1 MLNEAYL
8 RENAEI
14 IARCISLLKKKSTDI
29 EFGTCSLVLTFHS
42 GRISKTEIQTAE
54 AVRIS
59 RKDGNQ
65 TIKEKNT

>member
-8 RENAEI
+8 RENAEL
-14 IARCISLLKKKSTDI
+14 IAECVSLLKKKSLDI

-54 AVRIS
+54 AMKIT
-59 RKDGNQ
+59 RK
-65 TIKEKNT
+65 E